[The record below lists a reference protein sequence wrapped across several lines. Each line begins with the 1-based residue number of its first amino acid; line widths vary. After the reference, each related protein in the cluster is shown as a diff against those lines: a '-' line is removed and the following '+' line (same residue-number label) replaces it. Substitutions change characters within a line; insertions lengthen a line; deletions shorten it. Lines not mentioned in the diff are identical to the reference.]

1 MNVTGW
7 SALSLWT
14 ISLGLGMCFLFFTKI
29 KIYLLKMK
37 IVCFF
42 LAAGVQ
48 TKECPSTYWA
58 HAFEFGENMRVF
70 TKASIHEANFYCFT
84 CLTLLSDDQSRV
96 ILTLQWFFFPFC
108 QAHMCTIQEPS
119 SWKSFQERFW
129 RKIDFSP
136 TGKVVV
142 VVIT

>member
-14 ISLGLGMCFLFFTKI
+14 ISLGLGICFLFFTKI

-58 HAFEFGENMRVF
+58 HAFEFGENIRLF
-70 TKASIHEANFYCFT
+70 TKAPINEANFYYFT
-84 CLTLLSDDQSRV
+84 CLKWVSDHKLTCNRPRAICLGSLNRIQQSALSIDSLSCCCIAVSHGRNGY
-96 ILTLQWFFFPFC
+96 W
-108 QAHMCTIQEPS
+108 S
-119 SWKSFQERFW
+119 SISNAYLV
-129 RKIDFSP
+129 P
-136 TGKVVV
+136 P
-142 VVIT
+142 